1 MSDQRLFWVSPFVL
15 KQRGGKVL
23 ATYPMILAGEDIIQP
38 LIEVSIWGE
47 ANVIK
52 HRPAA
57 QHSRHGLRSEWYSCV
72 TDLNNQGRII
82 CRSSSFFFFFFFI
95 SYRHCSVQGR
105 TDQGGD
111 LIAVGLLNTF
121 WTKRGN
127 CSLGFFKGPT
137 LCKIHLTGV
146 F

>member
-1 MSDQRLFWVSPFVL
+1 MSDQRPFWVSPFVL

-57 QHSRHGLRSEWYSCV
+57 QHSRHGLRSERYSCV

-82 CRSSSFFFFFFFI
+82 CRSSFF
-95 SYRHCSVQGR
+95 SSSHTG
-105 TDQGGD
+105 TA
-111 LIAVGLLNTF
+111 L
-121 WTKRGN
+121 
-127 CSLGFFKGPT
+127 FKGGRI
-137 LCKIHLTGV
+137 KEEI
-146 F
+146 